1 MSTIN
6 NADILKTKLA
16 IACRQI
22 RSLTSFQNFPAAPSV
37 NLLVARDVAG
47 YSPIHHAA
55 VSGNIEL
62 TTLLANLFH
71 WLRLPVNAIDAR
83 DRTGCT
89 ALQWAIRKGHGPVI
103 QTLVDYGANVNVTDF
118 QGRTP
123 LHLAVSALE
132 ECHSFDECRF
142 CFDMVRFLIERG
154 AVVTVADENGS
165 SPLHLAAELGN
176 EDVVSLLM
184 ENGACVDA
192 QDNEGETPLFGA
204 IRAQRT
210 DVVKQLVQDFKTDI
224 FCQNSDG
231 ENAIEF
237 SRAIGDDFLARLLES
252 MAGARPEARGR
263 PEKSERKVVAD
274 DLACQLSLSAGS
286 RFTLENF
293 PQATNPLAC

>member
-1 MSTIN
+1 MSTLN
-6 NADILKTKLA
+6 NAEILKTKLS

-22 RSLTSFQNFPAAPSV
+22 RSITSYQHYPATPSV

-47 YSPIHHAA
+47 YMPIHHAS
-55 VSGNIEL
+55 VTGNNEL
-62 TTLLANLFH
+62 TTLLANLFQ
-71 WLRLPVNAIDAR
+71 WLRIGNAIDAR
-83 DRTGCT
+83 DRTGST

-103 QTLVDYGANVNVTDF
+103 QTLIDCGANVNVTDT

-132 ECHSFDECRF
+132 ECHTFDECRF
-142 CFDMVRFLIERG
+142 CFDMIRFLIERG
-154 AVVTVADENGS
+154 AVVNVADENGT

-176 EDVVSLLM
+176 EDVVSLLI

-192 QDNEGETPLFGA
+192 QDNEGETPVFGA

-210 DVVKQLVQDFKTDI
+210 DVVKQLVQDFKADTS
-224 FCQNSDG
+224 CQNSDG
-231 ENAIEF
+231 ENPVEY
-237 SRAIGDDFLARLLES
+237 SRAIGDDFMARLLES
-252 MAGARPEARGR
+252 MVPSR
-263 PEKSERKVVAD
+263 SERAIRPTQPETD
-274 DLACQLSLSAGS
+274 MDYACQLSLSAGS

>member
-1 MSTIN
+1 MNTSN
-6 NADILKTKLA
+6 NTEILKTKLS
-16 IACRQI
+16 IACRHI

-37 NLLVARDVAG
+37 NLLLARDVAG

-71 WLRLPVNAIDAR
+71 WLKLPVTAIDSR
-83 DRTGCT
+83 DRTGST
-89 ALQWAIRKGHGPVI
+89 ALQWAIRKGHGLVL
-103 QTLVDYGANVNVTDF
+103 QTLVDYGANINVTDY

-132 ECHSFDECRF
+132 ECRSFDECRF
-142 CFDMVRFLIERG
+142 CFDMIRYLIERG
-154 AVVTVADENGS
+154 AVVTVADENGL

-176 EDVVSLLM
+176 EDVVSLLI

-192 QDNEGETPLFGA
+192 HDNEGETPLFGA

-210 DVVKQLVQDFKTDI
+210 DVVKQLVQDFKADI

-231 ENAIEF
+231 ENTIEY
-237 SRAIGDDFLARLLES
+237 SRAIGDDFMARLLES
-252 MAGARPEARGR
+252 MAGARPEARIR
-263 PEKSERKVVAD
+263 PSERKVANE

>member
-1 MSTIN
+1 MSTLN
-6 NADILKTKLA
+6 NAEILKTKLS

-22 RSLTSFQNFPAAPSV
+22 RSITSYQHYPATPSV

-47 YSPIHHAA
+47 YMPIHHAA
-55 VSGNIEL
+55 VTGNNEL
-62 TTLLANLFH
+62 STLLANLFH
-71 WLRLPVNAIDAR
+71 WLRIGNALDAR
-83 DRTGCT
+83 DRTGST

-103 QTLVDYGANVNVTDF
+103 QTLIDYGANVNVTDT

-132 ECHSFDECRF
+132 ECHTFDECRF
-142 CFDMVRFLIERG
+142 CFDMIRFLIERG
-154 AVVTVADENGS
+154 ASVNVADENGT

-176 EDVVSLLM
+176 EDVVSLLF

-210 DVVKQLVQDFKTDI
+210 DVVKQLVQDCKADTT
-224 FCQNSDG
+224 CQNSDG
-231 ENAIEF
+231 ENPVTY
-237 SRAIGDDFLARLLES
+237 SQAIGDDFMARLLES
-252 MAGARPEARGR
+252 MVPSRPERIVR
-263 PEKSERKVVAD
+263 PTQPEESD
-274 DLACQLSLSAGS
+274 FACQLSLSAGS